1 MYSDL
6 LQPSC
11 SPLSVMAD
19 TSSFPTVG
27 EGHVPPPCL
36 MKAKVS
42 WMSTVRGNLSHEE
55 RILRRVRGIL
65 NKLTVE
71 KYKILRTQLI
81 DSGITTLHILQGVAS
96 LILNKALAEPMFC
109 PLYAFLCHELSCSW
123 LLDPPD
129 GLPSFPSDKRVGK
142 EITFKRILVNKCQQA
157 FELENMKVAET
168 RQQITTGVSSDD
180 RYKERRRN
188 LGDIQ
193 FICELLKQKISI
205 LPVFIVHRILGQ
217 LLDPNDAVANV
228 EAVCLLLSTVGKE
241 LDEWCT
247 WVSKRKELSNES
259 PNEYHRWHETY
270 FGWLKDVLATH
281 PQLETRLKFMIHDLL
296 DLRANKWVDVR
307 HNKVKDRAIP
317 ELISASE
324 AKVLSHLHLGASTT
338 TNTRNHRAVQFH
350 PKNQPDP
357 HHW

>member
-1 MYSDL
+1 
-6 LQPSC
+6 
-11 SPLSVMAD
+11 MAGN
-19 TSSFPTVG
+19 SSFPTVG
-27 EGHVPPPCL
+27 EGPVSPPCL
-36 MKAKVS
+36 MKANVS

-71 KYKILRTQLI
+71 KYTLLRTQLI
-81 DSGITTLHILQGVAS
+81 DSGITTLHILQGVVS
-96 LILNKALAEPMFC
+96 LILNKAMAEPMFC

-157 FELENMKVAET
+157 FELENMKS
-168 RQQITTGVSSDD
+168 RQQIMTGVSSDD

-193 FICELLKQKISI
+193 FICELLKQRCSI

-217 LLDPNDAVANV
+217 LLDPNDAEVNV

-281 PQLETRLKFMIHDLL
+281 PQLETRLKFMIHNLL
-296 DLRANKWVDVR
+296 DLRTNKWVDLI
-307 HNKVKDRAIP
+307 HNKVKDKTIP
-317 ELISASE
+317 ELISVSE

-338 TNTRNHRAVQFH
+338 TNTRNRRAVQFH

-357 HHW
+357 HRW